1 MAGPCCILILD
12 GQIDVKDQSLY
23 QLTSFGAYATHRQ
36 IKLTAK
42 VQSWIVI
49 TPSVY
54 VIEFIKRLDKEQIRN
69 FVTYMTDLPFLNAL
83 DTDVLAKLATHT

>member
-12 GQIDVKDQSLY
+12 GQIDIQDQSLY

-42 VQSWIVI
+42 V
-49 TPSVY
+49 
-54 VIEFIKRLDKEQIRN
+54 
-69 FVTYMTDLPFLNAL
+69 
-83 DTDVLAKLATHT
+83 